1 MLSSLDVNMEVRH
14 DKSQAVARVSVS
26 LYKHHLRRDWKCREI
41 RMISKASSGEKRCWG
56 KKEKD
61 THQRSWQCACH
72 CHPESFFPIKHIY
85 WSIEEQF
92 VSPHRVSSPF
102 ISVCIRRDTCE
113 DDFESSSRAVFVCL
127 LLFFRSGLLLLDSLQ
142 SFCCQREISR
152 SFVSF
157 QALLSLHKLMLE
169 LRKEKNPSRL
179 PLKARFIQ
187 SLNSSGCD
195 SYLFS
200 LFLYCFF
207 LFLAYECSSCMF
219 VLSNE

>member
-41 RMISKASSGEKRCWG
+41 RMISKASSGEKRSWG
-56 KKEKD
+56 KKKKD

-102 ISVCIRRDTCE
+102 ISVCIRRERGERYLWRWFWVIFSCSLCLSPAV
-113 DDFESSSRAVFVCL
+113 FSVWSSSSWFSPKFL
-127 LLFFRSGLLLLDSLQ
+127 LPKGNQ
-142 SFCCQREISR
+142 
-152 SFVSF
+152 
-157 QALLSLHKLMLE
+157 
-169 LRKEKNPSRL
+169 
-179 PLKARFIQ
+179 
-187 SLNSSGCD
+187 
-195 SYLFS
+195 
-200 LFLYCFF
+200 
-207 LFLAYECSSCMF
+207 
-219 VLSNE
+219 